1 MTLLWLDNLLKVLM
15 MKSPRWEA
23 LINLQLAMMQLN
35 FLCSGA
41 RYCFFFFLAVNMPYL
56 LKSFF
61 CGDGRLNLLL
71 LIHILTYMGRFFYAP
86 DPFIG
91 LLLLKR
97 L

>member
-1 MTLLWLDNLLKVLM
+1 M

-23 LINLQLAMMQLN
+23 LINLQLAMTQLN

-41 RYCFFFFLAVNMPYL
+41 RRCFFFFFLAVNMPYL
-56 LKSFF
+56 LKSFL

-71 LIHILTYMGRFFYAP
+71 LMHILTYMGRFFYAP
-86 DPFIG
+86 DLFIC